1 MGWAHALDS
10 PFQCTKQ
17 IARNFGGT
25 RNGMVISL
33 PAHTKEQG
41 EIRSQWHHVIDIP
54 PTVLDVSP
62 CPATGRDERRQAT
75 SG

>member
-1 MGWAHALDS
+1 MGWAHALDR

-41 EIRSQWHHVIDIP
+41 EIRSQ
-54 PTVLDVSP
+54 
-62 CPATGRDERRQAT
+62 
-75 SG
+75 